1 MPGDAMRRSG
11 SGKALASFVPVDRR
25 VARGWPSG
33 LALRRAQV
41 KERMWLGLAFSS
53 SLQVGGE
60 ST

>member
-11 SGKALASFVPVDRR
+11 SGKALASFTPVDWR
-25 VARGWPSG
+25 VEGTAERARF
-33 LALRRAQV
+33 RRAQA